1 MSEHLYSFPSRTS
14 TSPPPDTSCS
24 CNYVNHDYILLQ
36 NPRAPPTNVSNWY
49 QPLQYLRLKLN
60 FLRKGS
66 RPRTE
71 VRIQPSIHQ
80 NIPHWEY
87 RHQHLIT
94 ESKNW
99 RSHLVGLFDYVGYC
113 QSLLL
118 EVFKVKQCFLEYIYH
133 NMYQTLYNSFFSQVS
148 ESILTIL
155 MFSKLKKN

>member
-94 ESKNW
+94 ERVNIEGAIWLDCLIMLVIVRVCCW
-99 RSHLVGLFDYVGYC
+99 RSSKWNNVFSNIFITTCIKPYITVFFLKC
-113 QSLLL
+113 QR
-118 EVFKVKQCFLEYIYH
+118 VYWQY
-133 NMYQTLYNSFFSQVS
+133 
-148 ESILTIL
+148 
-155 MFSKLKKN
+155 

>member
-1 MSEHLYSFPSRTS
+1 MSEHLYSFPTVFHLVHQL
-14 TSPPPDTSCS
+14 PHPLDTSCS

-36 NPRAPPTNVSNWY
+36 RPRAPPTNVSNWY

-71 VRIQPSIHQ
+71 VRIHPSIHQ

-87 RHQHLIT
+87 RHQHLIS

-133 NMYQTLYNSFFSQVS
+133 NMYQTLYNSFF
-148 ESILTIL
+148 
-155 MFSKLKKN
+155 LKCQRVYWQY